1 MNEYN
6 LSQDIL
12 KEIFNINVGQA
23 ANMLSEI
30 INKKILLDVPN
41 IEILDSG
48 NKDLKVRTV
57 FNNLPEGTLMLSSIN
72 FNKKIQGEA
81 NLIFPANKMRRF
93 INLCMNEEDKEED
106 QQMDFTDM
114 DFDIVR
120 EVGNI
125 ILNAIMG
132 GIGNFLDL
140 TLEYTI
146 PQVEIYDKDDFQ
158 EKIESNKDL
167 CIIMLYITFIIEDI
181 EIEGGIIINLTLNSL
196 KEITDEIKK
205 MEVDLYE

>member
-1 MNEYN
+1 MSKDD

-30 INKKILLDVPN
+30 INKKILLDVPS
-41 IEILDSG
+41 IQIIDY
-48 NKDLKVRTV
+48 NKDNFKIEDT
-57 FNNLPEGTLMLSSIN
+57 FENIPEGALMLSSIN
-72 FNKKIQGEA
+72 FNKEIQGEA
-81 NLIFPANKMRRF
+81 NLIFPANKMRTF
-93 INLCMNEEDKEED
+93 INLCMNEEDNED
-106 QQMDFTDM
+106 DQEMHFTDM

-125 ILNAIMG
+125 ILNAIIG

-140 TLEYTI
+140 SLEYTI
-146 PQVEIYDKDDFQ
+146 PEVRIYDRADFK
-158 EKIESNKDL
+158 EKIISKDEL

-181 EIEGGIIINLTLNSL
+181 EIEGGIIINLKLNSL
-196 KEITDEIKK
+196 KELMEQIKRMEADLDE
-205 MEVDLYE
+205 

>member
-41 IEILDSG
+41 IEILDPKD
-48 NKDLKVRTV
+48 KDLKLGSV

-72 FNKKIQGEA
+72 FNENIQGEA

-106 QQMDFTDM
+106 QEMDFTDM

-146 PQVEIYDKDDFQ
+146 PEVEIYDKDDFQ
-158 EKIESNKDL
+158 QKIESNKDL

-196 KEITDEIKK
+196 QEINDEIKR

>member
-6 LSQDIL
+6 LGQDIL

-41 IEILDSG
+41 IEILDYK
-48 NKDLKVRTV
+48 NVLKMEVAFENV
-57 FNNLPEGTLMLSSIN
+57 PKGTLMLSSIN
-72 FNKKIQGEA
+72 FNKKIQGQA
-81 NLIFPANKMRRF
+81 NLIFPANKMRLF
-93 INLCMNEEDKEED
+93 INLCMNEEDSEAD
-106 QQMDFTDM
+106 QEIHFTDM
-114 DFDIVR
+114 DFDVVR

-140 TLEYTI
+140 NLEYTI
-146 PQVEIYDKDDFQ
+146 PEVKIYDRDDFK
-158 EKIESNKDL
+158 EKILNSKEL
-167 CIIMLYITFIIEDI
+167 CVIMLYITFIIEDI

-196 KEITDEIKK
+196 KELMGQIKR
-205 MEVDLYE
+205 MEVDLNE